1 MRLLAL
7 TILKIIWNDFC
18 NCSNTFLANDEDYA
32 LTDCTPENNFESAGY
47 KEQQGQ
53 KDLFRMP
60 FISGFSEHKR
70 NDYYSTVEK
79 KRIFEHHPTTLIKT
93 EIVLLNSSAK
103 VSSLIVSPVH
113 SHANVIFMKQSA
125 LTVSSVM
132 LYLSNENAVSPL
144 AFESGNAVLDNI
156 SFLHESSCGFVPP
169 LFCVSASADEKLG
182 TFCVLNSKF
191 SSLQLL
197 STPFLNAVTACSIT
211 VSSSSFFNVTSASK
225 TKKSFQKG
233 FCYSFLGN
241 CNFNQTPDAIYGGIV
256 FSVSMPS
263 NSLGLFNCSLKNFH
277 RSSNGNIQHE
287 GNETN
292 LKRMERLSIT
302 EKGNHSF
309 LYCKWENINST
320 SGGAIYCRNLL
331 ETSIL
336 IMQCN
341 FSFCN
346 STTSGGGAVFTET
359 ICSVKLHN
367 CSFNKCVSTKEG
379 GAVVLYYVLKLP
391 IITGCYFTLCTCN
404 RAGGAIRTSFEP
416 HSITSYSKE
425 NGIESQTGIAYCSL
439 IQCSV
444 SEDAGGGLCMSP
456 SGTIEVRNC
465 FFSNCSANERGG
477 SFHWY
482 GINLENKDLVFFYFH
497 LYYESFCKSNVP
509 KGVDV
514 ELSDTVNHLR
524 QNPPPFV
531 KSFTTC
537 ASQSIYLNYAEG
549 VRYATGWL
557 EPFCMNQFVGNDGQD
572 LIGSV
577 CNDEFSPCR
586 TVQKAISSLH
596 SISLSTITLLEGLIS
611 SEPSPLHLD
620 SKTLKITGSSR
631 QNVQLATDLLPA
643 DSSLFSISCGT
654 LYVLSFSVD
663 QNSTTVPTPTIFQS
677 DSISLLTISN
687 VAIFSSTFNI
697 EELEVSSHVFDVCL
711 KKVEIRDLLICNI
724 TTSESLFH
732 HSSCSEAEDSH
743 LSNITVANVTLLTG
757 SGLILSI
764 RTALNEHLKMMNNTI
779 ENCSCISGNGG
790 GIAIFLDHESSLLQ
804 IGSQSSS
811 TLFTSCHCGGFGGGI
826 YIEMAEGATDFC
838 LSDITFCKCSAN
850 NGGNNVFINGSALS
864 SVWLNNGT
872 LNISFEESSSD
883 DLMCCDRLIP
893 TLNPFSLNAFLVPFN
908 APAHVTGDPSRG
920 LDSSFCGLSFFPCLT
935 IMHTIRT
942 LFPTSSPLIVIDDC
956 LQVDEQLIVSQRPW
970 NISAMDKGLQVSILA
985 PSDFSSSSF
994 VTVTA
999 GASFYNICF
1008 GLPSAL
1014 QSASFFISCSKSSL
1028 LLINCSIVF
1037 EVISQGS
1044 AVEYGFA
1051 DIEEGG
1057 LEVENFETKN
1067 GAVIQSKSF
1076 IMCHGLHGFADFK
1089 NCRFSGLTNMNGNG
1103 GCIYAGWNGGQTGI
1117 ASELMIDNCNVSEC
1131 CAEGSATFGGGTYIS
1146 LGTGDC
1152 LVANGSS
1159 VFEGCCAGNGTDDG
1173 KGLGGGMFL
1182 ELGNGATNFAL
1193 EQLRFDQCLAWKG
1206 KNIFVNGDH
1215 LKEIINEQHFC
1226 WNLSCEELSSLEE
1239 ICGYERLTTGVE
1251 YVIPMVVFLWNNL
1264 SGNGFVDGKAGADFS
1279 GCGYEVSPCMTV
1291 DQIFSVQFPPN
1302 SLTSPTSITLIQSAS
1317 INNPISFSAF
1327 SDAPSLTTP
1336 SVLMEG
1342 LSNNTNVFACSVNG
1356 ADAATICS
1364 TVQLS
1369 FSDLK
1374 FFLPTTS
1381 DADTSFVLFSAA
1393 TSSLSV
1399 SRCSFVSN
1407 ATVSQMAVHPTVLNI
1422 VSGGAMLDHVF
1433 IVGFSLS
1440 GAFLLLGSS
1449 VSVASVEFL
1458 SAASINVTGA
1468 SIIGTNSDS
1477 KIGSA
1482 LNHRGNSG
1490 RINSKTAITISC
1502 SNFSFITREDEGA
1515 GIVSGSGL
1523 WEMKFIVNKS
1533 NLEKCVSEGSK
1544 EGGGAM
1550 ICLEHEYSHLTVE
1563 GCSFVWC
1570 ASSTVEGRGGGMMIN
1585 CQNKDG
1591 ISSSGIGEIGLLIKN
1606 DVFVVNNAYVG
1617 KDIFIQCESIVEQI
1631 NETLFSLDFNQT
1643 ALQSNNSICGSDR
1656 VVFDVDLMEYIRFF
1670 KGEAIFVSEGF
1681 EDSRLC
1687 GSQTNPCR
1695 SISCASSHVE
1705 PGFRNSI
1712 WINGSAA
1719 VVEET
1724 ALSNL
1729 RLGSSLK
1736 DDALLNFCE
1745 SIPFNNESRGIICFS
1760 EECVAESCKFLFDI
1774 EFACKHPAIL
1784 EQINGSLLIDSC
1796 YFSCQ
1801 SSVCLNSSLVIVKS
1815 GVFVLNEGVIKEIQ
1829 AMTAPLLIFEGACS
1843 AELTNVTF
1851 GDLKL
1856 ANSAIVSS
1864 VYSQVMI
1871 SNAIS
1876 ENTTIANGCF
1886 ICLSNDGTSTIYT
1899 KDALENNK
1907 LSDFA
1912 KGSQS
1917 IFISSFVNITSDG
1930 MDGSVVKCE
1939 SVCDDLQLIN
1949 CTFSQCFLNTPKGS
1963 VVSLNNLKE
1972 ALIDSCCVFGDLDDE
1987 GNKKNEESKRTKIK
2001 EENDVCKWN
2010 GSVIEIINCSV
2021 YVKDSTIANS
2031 SKGGVGIERSSVK
2044 LEKDEFV
2051 SNDGRIEKFRSAR
2064 RNIVCQG
2071 SGELNVVSL
2080 KGGDGVLPNTSLWI
2094 LNEGCSLEG
2103 IAGERES
2110 PFFIPKVESVSSEKS
2125 GEIVDIVFRGSIL
2138 LPCNL
2143 SFEIVAAIGDEE
2155 VVEKYSFDT
2164 SGFISEEE
2172 VHGTVPVKAIE
2183 GVPSEAE
2190 VRVCV
2195 LFGKVDN
2202 LSSTKEFVLKNRSA
2216 IKQSGDERI
2225 VERGKEGKSYWLLI
2239 VCIVIVVIL
2248 FVVIIVLA
2256 VRWRKQKRRTREL
2269 EEIVNDTV
2277 KKDQKAFNMVM
2288 MEMSP
2293 EEQWRRAERETEK
2306 KNEERIKKRIYD
2318 TNIEHSE
2325 SSEHLL
2331 SESGSTEYILG
2342 KDSDKI
2348 PDWALEK
2355 DEEEEIRK
2363 RTPSPSISSTSTT
2376 DTSDTDSTFV
2386 RGEDLC
2392 PTTSSMSNL
2401 VDAMAC
2407 SSPHEK
2413 LIVDLRDSLFMLL
2426 HGRNEKK
2433 EMAIGSLKERE
2444 QTAAQ
2449 ILFWVANLALHSFD
2463 EMENPLQSLANLS
2476 PHIVLFS
2483 EHMVICIVM
2492 HSDLLSDDSDS
2503 SSISSSTVVTSA
2515 SDNNEDDD
2523 SLPSSAFEDEDYY
2536 KKECLRW
2543 KAPELL
2549 MNKKMGA
2556 TKESVAFSIGMMLW
2570 ECLTLQIPFGEYE
2583 AEIAGQKIVNGERQN
2598 LEVINSSKLFG
2609 VIHRC
2614 VSHNPSDR
2622 PSLVE
2627 VKRELIKI
2635 FPPEAAMLTMSD
2647 AVDMNE
2653 PRTQEA
2659 NESSTKMSFC

>member
-1 MRLLAL
+1 M
-7 TILKIIWNDFC
+7 
-18 NCSNTFLANDEDYA
+18 
-32 LTDCTPENNFESAGY
+32 
-47 KEQQGQ
+47 
-53 KDLFRMP
+53 
-60 FISGFSEHKR
+60 
-70 NDYYSTVEK
+70 
-79 KRIFEHHPTTLIKT
+79 
-93 EIVLLNSSAK
+93 LNSRRCRR
-103 VSSLIVSPVH
+103 
-113 SHANVIFMKQSA
+113 N
-125 LTVSSVM
+125 
-132 LYLSNENAVSPL
+132 
-144 AFESGNAVLDNI
+144 
-156 SFLHESSCGFVPP
+156 SCTREDP
-169 LFCVSASADEKLG
+169 
-182 TFCVLNSKF
+182 
-191 SSLQLL
+191 
-197 STPFLNAVTACSIT
+197 
-211 VSSSSFFNVTSASK
+211 
-225 TKKSFQKG
+225 
-233 FCYSFLGN
+233 
-241 CNFNQTPDAIYGGIV
+241 
-256 FSVSMPS
+256 
-263 NSLGLFNCSLKNFH
+263 
-277 RSSNGNIQHE
+277 
-287 GNETN
+287 
-292 LKRMERLSIT
+292 
-302 EKGNHSF
+302 
-309 LYCKWENINST
+309 
-320 SGGAIYCRNLL
+320 
-331 ETSIL
+331 
-336 IMQCN
+336 
-341 FSFCN
+341 
-346 STTSGGGAVFTET
+346 
-359 ICSVKLHN
+359 
-367 CSFNKCVSTKEG
+367 
-379 GAVVLYYVLKLP
+379 
-391 IITGCYFTLCTCN
+391 
-404 RAGGAIRTSFEP
+404 
-416 HSITSYSKE
+416 
-425 NGIESQTGIAYCSL
+425 NGI
-439 IQCSV
+439 
-444 SEDAGGGLCMSP
+444 
-456 SGTIEVRNC
+456 
-465 FFSNCSANERGG
+465 
-477 SFHWY
+477 
-482 GINLENKDLVFFYFH
+482 
-497 LYYESFCKSNVP
+497 
-509 KGVDV
+509 DV
-514 ELSDTVNHLR
+514 EITDNTNHLR

-531 KSFTTC
+531 ESFTTC
-537 ASQSIYLNYAEG
+537 TTQSVYLNYAEG
-549 VRYATGWL
+549 VRYATGWM
-557 EPFCMNQFVGNDGQD
+557 EPFSLNQFVGNDGQD

-611 SEPSPLHLD
+611 SEPSPLHLN

-654 LYVLSFSVD
+654 LYALSFSVN

-732 HSSCSEAEDSH
+732 HSSSSEAEDSH

-790 GIAIFLDHESSLLQ
+790 GIAIFLDHESSSLQ

-872 LNISFEESSSD
+872 LNISFEGSSSD

-893 TLNPFSLNAFLVPFN
+893 ILNPFSLNAFLVPFN

-920 LDSSFCGLSFFPCLT
+920 LDSSFCGLSFLPCLT
-935 IMHTIRT
+935 IMHTVRA

-956 LQVDEQLIVSQRPW
+956 LQVDEQLIVSQHPW
-970 NISAMDKGLQVSILA
+970 NVSAIKKGLQVSILA

-999 GASFYNICF
+999 GASFNNICF
-1008 GLPSAL
+1008 GLPSQL
-1014 QSASFFISCSKSSL
+1014 QSASFFISCSTSSL

-1067 GAVIQSKSF
+1067 GAVLQSKSF
-1076 IMCHGLHGFADFK
+1076 IKCHGLHGFADFK
-1089 NCRFSGLTNMNGNG
+1089 NCRFSGFKNVNGNG
-1103 GCIYAGWNGGQTGI
+1103 GCIYAEWNGGQTGV

-1131 CAEGSATFGGGTYIS
+1131 CAEGSAKCGGGAHIS
-1146 LGTGDC
+1146 LGAGDG
-1152 LVANGSS
+1152 LVVNGSS
-1159 VFEGCCAGNGTDDG
+1159 VFEGCCAGKLIEDKGKGGGLMIGIESEESILKLDEGVVFSKVKKNLAWLGKDVFVKCENNILLKDIVNSSTFMFFDGRVTSPEDTMLYGSENGAEDHAIPLFVFFASLSSSAFVDGVEGADHTHCGYELFPCGSVSYCVNNRISNAVGLVEVLSSTSISEEMLISAIPLIFMISQHIEKATITVVEGDKFTQDAFVDCSVACSFSNFSLHLPSAFDSSRRAFLHSTFSLALSSCSILFASSINATGTSVGYCIICAEGGEVELEGFEINQNISFSLSSFMLFEGCHSVRMIDCRILGVEKKEGDGGSLYLGGYESREREGREEVFEVLIEGCTFSSSCTGGDGSRGGGILLEVNKENKVNISGVACERCTVPSGNGTDEG
-1173 KGLGGGMFL
+1173 KGLGGGLFL
-1182 ELGNGATNFAL
+1182 ELENGATNFVL
-1193 EQLRFDQCLAWKG
+1193 EQLRFDRCLAWKG

-1215 LKEIINEQHFC
+1215 LNEIVNEQHFC
-1226 WNLSCEELSSLEE
+1226 WNLSGEELSSLEE
-1239 ICGYERLTTGVE
+1239 ICGWERSTTGVE
-1251 YVIPMVVFLWNNL
+1251 YVIPIVVFLWNNL
-1264 SGNGFVDGKAGADFS
+1264 SGNGFVDGTNGADFS
-1279 GCGYEVSPCMTV
+1279 GCGYEVTPCKTV
-1291 DQIFSVQFPPN
+1291 DQIFSAQFPPN
-1302 SLTSPTSITLIQSAS
+1302 SLTSPTSLTLIQSAS
-1317 INNPISFSAF
+1317 INNPISFSE
-1327 SDAPSLTTP
+1327 SSNVPSLTNP

-1374 FFLPTTS
+1374 FILPTTS

-1399 SRCSFVSN
+1399 SHCSFVSN
-1407 ATVSQMAVHPTVLNI
+1407 ATVSQVAVYPTVLNV
-1422 VSGGAMLDHVF
+1422 VSGGAMLNHVF
-1433 IVGFSLS
+1433 IAGFSLS

-1449 VSVASVEFL
+1449 VSVVSVEFL

-1468 SIIGTNSDS
+1468 SIISTNSDS
-1477 KIGSA
+1477 SVIIPLS
-1482 LNHRGNSG
+1482 HQGNLG

-1515 GIVSGSGL
+1515 GIVSSSGFG
-1523 WEMKFIVNKS
+1523 EIEFIVNKS

-1550 ICLEHEYSHLTVE
+1550 ICLEHEYSRLTVE

-1585 CQNKDG
+1585 CQNKDET
-1591 ISSSGIGEIGLLIKN
+1591 SNSGIREIGLLIKN
-1606 DVFVVNNAYVG
+1606 DVFVVNNAFVG
-1617 KDIFIQCESIVEQI
+1617 KDIFIQCESIMEQI

-1656 VVFDVDLMEYIRFF
+1656 VLFDVDLMEYIRFF

-1705 PGFRNSI
+1705 PGFRNCI

-1815 GVFVLNEGVIKEIQ
+1815 GVFVMNEGVINGVQMMI
-1829 AMTAPLLIFEGACS
+1829 APLLLFKGSCS
-1843 AELTNVTF
+1843 AELKNVTF

-1864 VYSQVMI
+1864 VYSRVII

-1886 ICLSNDGTSTIYT
+1886 ICLSNDGTSSICD
-1899 KDALENNK
+1899 KDSLENNK

-1912 KGSQS
+1912 KGSLS

-1949 CTFSQCFLNTPKGS
+1949 CTFSQCFLNAPKGS
-1963 VVSLNNLKE
+1963 AVSLNNLKE

-2031 SKGGVGIERSSVK
+2031 SKGGVGIEHSSVK
-2044 LEKDEFV
+2044 LEKDEFMN
-2051 SNDGRIEKFRSAR
+2051 NDGRIEKFRSAR
-2064 RNIVCQG
+2064 RNVVCQG

-2080 KGGDGVLPNTSLWI
+2080 KGGDGWERNTSLWI
-2094 LNEGCSLEG
+2094 LDEGCTLEG
-2103 IAGERES
+2103 IAKERES

-2125 GEIVDIVFRGSIL
+2125 GEKVDVVFRGSIL

-2143 SFEIVAAIGDEE
+2143 SFKTVAAIGDDE
-2155 VVEKYSFDT
+2155 VVEKYSFDAN
-2164 SGFISEEE
+2164 GFISEEE
-2172 VHGTVPVKAIE
+2172 VHGSVPVKTIE
-2183 GVPSEAE
+2183 DVPSEAE
-2190 VRVCV
+2190 VRVCI
-2195 LFGKVDN
+2195 LFGKVDKP
-2202 LSSTKEFVLKNRSA
+2202 SATDSFILKNRSA
-2216 IKQSGDERI
+2216 IEQSGDEQL
-2225 VERGKEGKSYWLLI
+2225 VEGGKEGKSWAFIIAVIFIIMFLI
-2239 VCIVIVVIL
+2239 VLVVS
-2248 FVVIIVLA
+2248 IILA
-2256 VRWRKQKRRTREL
+2256 VRWKKQKRRTEEL
-2269 EEIVNDTV
+2269 EIIVEDNI
-2277 KKDQKAFNMVM
+2277 KKDPKAFEMVT

-2293 EEQWRRAERETEK
+2293 EEQWRRAEREAEK
-2306 KNEERIKKRIYD
+2306 KNEERIKKRVYE
-2318 TNIEHSE
+2318 TNMVHSE
-2325 SSEHLL
+2325 SKEYLL

-2355 DEEEEIRK
+2355 EEEEETRK

-2376 DTSDTDSTFV
+2376 DTSDTDTTFV
-2386 RGEDLC
+2386 RTESLC

-2401 VDAMAC
+2401 VDAIAC

-2433 EMAIGSLKERE
+2433 EMAIDTLQERE
-2444 QTAAQ
+2444 VTAAQ
-2449 ILFWVANLALHSFD
+2449 ILFWVANGALHSFD
-2463 EMENPLQSLANLS
+2463 EMENPLSSLENLS

-2483 EHMVICIVM
+2483 EHMVICIAM
-2492 HSDLLSDDSDS
+2492 HSDCSSSDSDS
-2503 SSISSSTVVTSA
+2503 SSISSSTIVTSS
-2515 SDNNEDDD
+2515 SDG
-2523 SLPSSAFEDEDYY
+2523 SRRSKRYAHSPPPSSAFEDDEDNRN
-2536 KKECLRW
+2536 ECLRW

-2549 MNKKMGA
+2549 INMKMGA
-2556 TKESVAFSIGMMLW
+2556 TKASVSFSIGMMLW
-2570 ECLTLQIPFGEYE
+2570 ECLTLEIPFSDYE
-2583 AEIAGQKIVNGERQN
+2583 AEMAGRKISEGQLPSLMKVNGSTYLGVVQSCLSPNPFERCT
-2598 LEVINSSKLFG
+2598 LIGL
-2609 VIHRC
+2609 
-2614 VSHNPSDR
+2614 
-2622 PSLVE
+2622 
-2627 VKRELIKI
+2627 KREFIQR
-2635 FPPEAAMLTMSD
+2635 FPAGAVMPTVSD
-2647 AVDMNE
+2647 ALDFEEDTNVDENG
-2653 PRTQEA
+2653 
-2659 NESSTKMSFC
+2659 SSCTYCSSQ